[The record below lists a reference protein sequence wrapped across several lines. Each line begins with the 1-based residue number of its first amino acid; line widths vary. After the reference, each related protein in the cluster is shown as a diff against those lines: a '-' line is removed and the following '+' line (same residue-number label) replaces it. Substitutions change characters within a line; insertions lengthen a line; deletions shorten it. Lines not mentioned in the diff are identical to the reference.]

1 MKTLNPLEKL
11 LYPPTIQQDK
21 IHIDHP
27 YDKGMF
33 ISINNHKSTSGE
45 LFTLYTK
52 QYQTLVYGLTG
63 KNISKESIK
72 VSARRL
78 PCRDTIM
85 DLVNSR
91 TLLMVAGIHDY
102 KPLDKR
108 GRGSRRNYEYQ
119 HTHFYVYGVHHHLPA
134 EESVLRD
141 KENHLARLLQRNTNT
156 TNQKHRLIKVL
167 PVGTGKYLYNDQ
179 VTPTSLYD
187 YLQSPT
193 RDPRKNNVINYI
205 ASNTNNPNNQYPLTY
220 IYQEV

>member
-1 MKTLNPLEKL
+1 MKSSNALELL
-11 LYPPTIQQDK
+11 LYPPTIEQTGTQYN
-21 IHIDHP
+21 HP
-27 YDKGMF
+27 YERGMF
-33 ISINNHKSTSGE
+33 ISINNHKCISGK
-45 LFTLYTK
+45 LFTLYPK

-63 KNISKESIK
+63 KNISRASIK
-72 VSARRL
+72 VSVGRM
-78 PCRDTIM
+78 PSRDTIM
-85 DLVNSR
+85 DLVNSK
-91 TLLMVAGIHDY
+91 TLLVVAGIHDY

-119 HTHFYVYGVHHHLPA
+119 HTHFYVYGAHHLLPA
-134 EESVLRD
+134 EEYALRD
-141 KENHLARLLQRNTNT
+141 KEDHLARLLQRNTNT

-205 ASNTNNPNNQYPLTY
+205 ASNSNNPNNQYPLTY